1 MLIFFTEYEKDG
13 EIRNGPFI
21 MCNSVEEAA
30 EQAEYCNITIVGSLV
45 ESIPQ
50 KMVVMEKRNIH

>member
-1 MLIFFTEYEKDG
+1 
-13 EIRNGPFI
+13 